1 MGYRHYEQMLE
12 DALEVD
18 CKAFITAVDIV
29 KSAKSGVLHDDEPF
43 DIVMERARK
52 IDILYADF
60 LSVMRE
66 KLANREVEAR
76 LPTPSGEIINIDDSD
91 VFDFDEFRMPVE
103 VFYEMMKHGRENLP
117 SEN

>member
-18 CKAFITAVDIV
+18 CKAFITAMDIV
-29 KSAKSGVLHDDEPF
+29 KSKKSDVLHEDEPF

-52 IDILYADF
+52 IDIMHSDF

-66 KLANREVEAR
+66 KLANREVEVR
-76 LPTPSGEIINIDDSD
+76 MPTPSGKIVKVDDAD
-91 VFDFDEFRMPVE
+91 VFDFDELRMPVE
-103 VFYEMMKHGRENLP
+103 VFYEMMKHGCENLP

>member
-12 DALEVD
+12 DAVGVD
-18 CKAFITAVDIV
+18 CSAFVTAAAIV
-29 KSAKSGVLHDDEPF
+29 KSDKSRVLYDGTTF
-43 DIVMERARK
+43 DVVMERARK